1 MKNNFPLQK
10 RVLWIGVFPALIIP
24 CIGALFYF
32 VWFAESNW
40 VQPVYASIKV
50 FTFVWP
56 VFAAFFLLKE
66 GLGKLGALF
75 KFQWNIVMEGV
86 GCGILMSLCVLFV
99 LFSPFGNAVF
109 DQAAVVREKAEQ
121 MGVIS
126 HFVLFGLF
134 LSFLHSLLEEY
145 YWRWFVFG
153 NLHRFLNSKSL
164 AYGVGALGFASHHIV
179 VTTQFFDGP
188 IGWIYG
194 LTVGVAGAIWS
205 WLMVRHQSLIGAWVS
220 HIIVDIT
227 LMSVGYYLIFHV
239 SSK

>member
-1 MKNNFPLQK
+1 
-10 RVLWIGVFPALIIP
+10 
-24 CIGALFYF
+24 
-32 VWFAESNW
+32 
-40 VQPVYASIKV
+40 
-50 FTFVWP
+50 
-56 VFAAFFLLKE
+56 
-66 GLGKLGALF
+66 
-75 KFQWNIVMEGV
+75 
-86 GCGILMSLCVLFV
+86 MSLCVLFV

-194 LTVGVAGAIWS
+194 LTVGRSGGNLVLADGASPIIDRS
-205 WLMVRHQSLIGAWVS
+205 MGVLILLWILLS
-220 HIIVDIT
+220 CR
-227 LMSVGYYLIFHV
+227 
-239 SSK
+239 

>member
-1 MKNNFPLQK
+1 
-10 RVLWIGVFPALIIP
+10 
-24 CIGALFYF
+24 
-32 VWFAESNW
+32 
-40 VQPVYASIKV
+40 
-50 FTFVWP
+50 
-56 VFAAFFLLKE
+56 
-66 GLGKLGALF
+66 
-75 KFQWNIVMEGV
+75 
-86 GCGILMSLCVLFV
+86 
-99 LFSPFGNAVF
+99 
-109 DQAAVVREKAEQ
+109 
-121 MGVIS
+121 
-126 HFVLFGLF
+126 
-134 LSFLHSLLEEY
+134 LHSLLEEY